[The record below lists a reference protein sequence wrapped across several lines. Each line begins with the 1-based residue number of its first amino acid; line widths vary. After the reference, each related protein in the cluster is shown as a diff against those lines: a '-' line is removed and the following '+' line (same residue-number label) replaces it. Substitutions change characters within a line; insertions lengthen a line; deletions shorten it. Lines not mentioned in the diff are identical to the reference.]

1 MKRAIAAFALLLIF
15 AAAANAESLV
25 VSLSSHRVAITSSF
39 TGQDLVLF
47 GAIQID
53 ATTERT
59 DARYD
64 VAVTVTGPRQTL
76 RTRRKERVLG
86 IWVNVDSRPF
96 IQVPAYLAVL
106 SNRPLP
112 HITTAENLRRMQLG
126 LENFRLVQ
134 RVGTDFADTVPDDP
148 FRSAFI
154 RISADH
160 GLYSET
166 AEAVT
171 FITPTVFRAPIQL
184 PAQVP
189 TGTYQINVKL
199 FADGALVTQA
209 NSSLQIIKAGFEEYI
224 AEAARDHGFL
234 YGLATALIALL
245 TGWFASVVFR
255 RD

>member
-1 MKRAIAAFALLLIF
+1 MPHSHSSLTF
-15 AAAANAESLV
+15 AAAAKAESLV

-47 GAIQID
+47 GAIQTD
-53 ATTERT
+53 AATAPTG
-59 DARYD
+59 ARYD

-86 IWVNVDSRPF
+86 IWVNVNSRPF

-154 RISADH
+154 RIEAEH
-160 GLYSET
+160 GLYSE
-166 AEAVT
+166 
-171 FITPTVFRAPIQL
+171 
-184 PAQVP
+184 
-189 TGTYQINVKL
+189 
-199 FADGALVTQA
+199 
-209 NSSLQIIKAGFEEYI
+209 NSQ
-224 AEAARDHGFL
+224 
-234 YGLATALIALL
+234 
-245 TGWFASVVFR
+245 R
-255 RD
+255 R